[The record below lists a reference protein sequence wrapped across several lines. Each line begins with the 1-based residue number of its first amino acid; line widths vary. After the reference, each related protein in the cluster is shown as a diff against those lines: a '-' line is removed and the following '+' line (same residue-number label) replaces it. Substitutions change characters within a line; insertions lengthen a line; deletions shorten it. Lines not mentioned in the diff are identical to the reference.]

1 MDEIWA
7 QEAFEI
13 QALFGS
19 GENVALFGKFTY
31 RSRTL
36 GQVNTSP
43 FSIWCKV
50 NGEGKVTYM
59 QFMEDT
65 LGTTDTFKKSGKK
78 EYLVFH
84 KNGEFEV

>member
-1 MDEIWA
+1 MNHIWES
-7 QEAFEI
+7 EAFEI

-19 GENVALFGKFTY
+19 GENVAVFGSFTY

-36 GQVNTSP
+36 GQANTSP

-50 NGEGKVTYM
+50 NGNGKVAYM

-65 LGTTDTFKKSGKK
+65 LGTTDTFKKGGKK
-78 EYLVFH
+78 QYRVFEEE
-84 KNGEFEV
+84 GDFEI